1 MVAEIGTTSSAAR
14 LWAESGDDI
23 LSMPWLRANLSSLK
37 KDLEAAALSTTG
49 QIGRLHYTE
58 MAVQVGR
65 LFKVGM
71 S

>member
-37 KDLEAAALSTTG
+37 KDLEAAAPSATG
-49 QIGRLHYTE
+49 ETGHLHFNE
-58 MAVQVGR
+58 RAVQLGR
-65 LFKVGM
+65 PFKVGM